1 MKHLRTTTLVALL
14 AVFVSTMWSPT
25 PIRAMQP
32 ASEVA
37 IKVAQLLDRSG
48 YTYTKHNDTVWSIN
62 RRGNSLSEFKVVIGV
77 GDDLVVTFVTVAK
90 KAQMNRSQDLLLTL
104 LRQDHEYDYVKVGLD
119 RDEDLFVRID
129 SNARL
134 LDLQEFKATVEQV
147 AHSADDLYKQVRPFL
162 NTP

>member
-1 MKHLRTTTLVALL
+1 M
-14 AVFVSTMWSPT
+14 
-25 PIRAMQP
+25 
-32 ASEVA
+32 
-37 IKVAQLLDRSG
+37 
-48 YTYTKHNDTVWSIN
+48 
-62 RRGNSLSEFKVVIGV
+62 
-77 GDDLVVTFVTVAK
+77 VTFVTVAK

-119 RDEDLFVRID
+119 RDDDLFVRID